1 MSPSQ
6 AQLSAT
12 ALNWIVAFVS
22 CALVAGVIDRAL
34 PLPKVRGV
42 YEKYQYFAAH
52 RDRYDLLFVG
62 SSRFFHQI
70 DPRQFDARMAE
81 LGCPNVHSF
90 NFGVDAMWP
99 PESFYV
105 LRKILALRP
114 PKLRWVVIEMMEI
127 HVKDIQLNPAT
138 MRHAYWHDWPHTR
151 LACEALIG
159 SKFSPQQKWD
169 LALGHVAHF
178 ARTTLNFG
186 RGADWLSGCLTHVK
200 KSTIAKDWISADGFE
215 PLPKRTMSATEI
227 VNYERA
233 VARSRQKMKPQPLR
247 PPSRKAFTELIQD
260 IRALGAEPIFV
271 VTPTLL
277 RMENFTEAPNGA
289 TLFTFNDP
297 NVYPELF
304 EVTERYDTGHL
315 DAKGAVKFTD
325 LLAGR
330 VAKRVMPQP

>member
-1 MSPSQ
+1 M
-6 AQLSAT
+6 
-12 ALNWIVAFVS
+12 NWSVAFLS
-22 CALVAGVIDRAL
+22 CGLVAETINHFL
-34 PLPKVRGV
+34 PLPQVRGV
-42 YEKYQYFAAH
+42 FEKYQHFAAH

-70 DPRQFDARMAE
+70 DPHQFDARLAE

-105 LRKILALRP
+105 LRKILRLRP

-127 HVKDIQLNPAT
+127 NVKDIKLNPTT
-138 MRHAYWHDWPHTR
+138 MRHAYWHDWRHTR

-169 LALGHVAHF
+169 LALGHFAHF
-178 ARTTLNFG
+178 ARTSLNFG
-186 RGADWLSGCLTHVK
+186 RGADWLEGRLTLVK
-200 KSTIAKDWISADGFE
+200 KSTSAKGWISADGFE
-215 PLPKRTMSATEI
+215 PLPNRSMSATEI
-227 VNYERA
+227 ADYERA
-233 VARSRQKMKPQPLR
+233 VARSRQKMKPQPLP
-247 PPSRKAFTELIQD
+247 PPSRKAFTELIQE
-260 IRALGAEPIFV
+260 IRALGAEPIFI

-277 RMENFTEAPNGA
+277 KMENITEAPNGA

-297 NVYPELF
+297 NAYPELF
-304 EVTERYDTGHL
+304 EVAERYDTGHL

-325 LLAGR
+325 LLATR
-330 VAKRVMPQP
+330 VAEHIVASP